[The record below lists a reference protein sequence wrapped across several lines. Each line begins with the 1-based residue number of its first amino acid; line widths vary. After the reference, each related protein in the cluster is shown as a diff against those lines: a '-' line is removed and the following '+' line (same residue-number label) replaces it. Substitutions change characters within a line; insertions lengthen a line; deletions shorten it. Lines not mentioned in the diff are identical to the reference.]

1 MADSYS
7 TVYRIGLLDDL
18 HNYFPELLYNI
29 ESFQT
34 VQDVLQYIRT
44 RTTRRFNI
52 FDNAMREYTNRTRGP
67 FLNPQNVVHRYA
79 DSLPLPQAQP
89 PQGQPPQ
96 VQQPR
101 AQQPR
106 AQQPRAQQ
114 AQPQPLHS
122 TSNSDYTSILLPLI
136 SSIESVT
143 LLREP
148 RIARPRVV
156 YEDVIVHATQE
167 VIDQT
172 TRQTTLIVDAEEN
185 CSVCQDQMKKDE
197 SVRTLGCNHVFHKAC
212 IDPWLL
218 TRSVLCPTCRHD
230 IRDDMPNDELDD
242 YDDMLPSEL
251 INSLFARRRF

>member
-44 RTTRRFNI
+44 RTTRRFNT
-52 FDNAMREYTNRTRGP
+52 FDNAMREYTNRTRDP
-67 FLNPQNVVHRYA
+67 FLNPQNVVHRYT
-79 DSLPLPQAQP
+79 DPLPQAE
-89 PQGQPPQ
+89 
-96 VQQPR
+96 
-101 AQQPR
+101 AQQ
-106 AQQPRAQQ
+106 
-114 AQPQPLHS
+114 LHS
-122 TSNSDYTSILLPLI
+122 TSNSDYTRILLPLI
-136 SSIESVT
+136 SSIESVR

-148 RIARPRVV
+148 GVARPRVV

-172 TRQTTLIVDAEEN
+172 TTQTTLIVDAEGN

-197 SVRTLGCNHVFHKAC
+197 IVRTLGCTHVFHKTC
-212 IDPWLL
+212 VDPWLL
-218 TRSVLCPTCRHD
+218 SRSVLCPTCRHD
-230 IRDDMPNDELDD
+230 IREDMPNDEFDD

-251 INSLFARRRF
+251 INTLFARRRF